1 MTSNVWLKQVSE
13 YLIKFKY
20 SKIINRNGMMINFDG
35 IQINMEG
42 LMYFIFQVNKSG
54 FQILFYIISKR
65 ILRIKKKK
73 TSIFGILVL
82 MEIMK

>member
-35 IQINMEG
+35 IQINMEE

-65 ILRIKKKK
+65 ILRIKKK